1 MKSAFY
7 PLICHLFQIVWKL
20 KVEIRW
26 CTLTQCNP
34 DTISSILTS
43 QEQRPAKMLS
53 LTTTQALKRSKCRQ
67 RVQLQILQGRLTH
80 AHLQNPLVQAQSC
93 HHDSYFLYFLTA
105 ETVKGVWL
113 EHHYSWGFFFF
124 LWHTFSLIFPYQDV
138 FQTGKKKQQKTNSMF
153 VFASLSELVLS
164 QVLWKS
170 FPFKFSMP
178 TKVIL
183 LFCCNA
189 QVFPWPVPQEI
200 RERIWKFHK
209 SKIFGA

>member
-34 DTISSILTS
+34 DTTSSILTS

-67 RVQLQILQGRLTH
+67 RVQLQILQGRH

-113 EHHYSWGFFFF
+113 EHRYSWGFFFYGILF
-124 LWHTFSLIFPYQDV
+124 LSFFHTKMCSRLA
-138 FQTGKKKQQKTNSMF
+138 KKKKKPIPCLF
-153 VFASLSELVLS
+153 
-164 QVLWKS
+164 
-170 FPFKFSMP
+170 
-178 TKVIL
+178 L
-183 LFCCNA
+183 LHCLNLY
-189 QVFPWPVPQEI
+189 
-200 RERIWKFHK
+200 
-209 SKIFGA
+209 

>member
-34 DTISSILTS
+34 DTTSSILTS

-67 RVQLQILQGRLTH
+67 RVQLQILQGRH

-93 HHDSYFLYFLTA
+93 HQDSYFLYFLTA
-105 ETVKGVWL
+105 GTVKGVWL

-124 LWHTFSLIFPYQDV
+124 MAYFFFHFSIPRCVLDWQ
-138 FQTGKKKQQKTNSMF
+138 KKQQKNNSML

>member
-26 CTLTQCNP
+26 STLTQCNP

-67 RVQLQILQGRLTH
+67 RVQLQILQGRH

-138 FQTGKKKQQKTNSMF
+138 FQTSKKKKKPIPCLF
-153 VFASLSELVLS
+153 
-164 QVLWKS
+164 
-170 FPFKFSMP
+170 
-178 TKVIL
+178 L
-183 LFCCNA
+183 LHCLNLY
-189 QVFPWPVPQEI
+189 
-200 RERIWKFHK
+200 
-209 SKIFGA
+209 

>member
-124 LWHTFSLIFPYQDV
+124 MAYFFSHFSIPRCVPDWQ
-138 FQTGKKKQQKTNSMF
+138 KKQQKTNSMF